1 MSDSNN
7 NIGQDGKNNTQTNNI
22 TNNYNPINDS
32 SNFSALLGS
41 NIAFNHSAFNEII
54 PLIYQYFCKD
64 ENSQDNDFSSISMD
78 EKNKINNFSKL
89 YFKDVVE
96 ADYYHHFDQLEKLI
110 QLKENKQL
118 QQQLVSITKSFKA
131 RILALQIEKA
141 EVKFEQILLNISE
154 IIISKNRDIM
164 KDKESE
170 IMLLLYYFYTSCS
183 IGKKQ

>member
-1 MSDSNN
+1 MSDSSN
-7 NIGQDGKNNTQTNNI
+7 NIGQDGKNNTQINNI
-22 TNNYNPINDS
+22 TNNHNLTNDS

-41 NIAFNHSAFNEII
+41 NIAFNHNAFNEII

-64 ENSQDNDFSSISMD
+64 ENSQDNDFSSISMN
-78 EKNKINNFSKL
+78 EKNKINNFSKS

-96 ADYYHHFDQLEKLI
+96 ADYYHHFSQLKKLI

-118 QQQLVSITKSFKA
+118 QQQLVSITKNLKA
-131 RILALQIEKA
+131 RIFALQVEKA
-141 EVKFEQILLNISE
+141 EAKFEQILLDMGKS
-154 IIISKNRDIM
+154 IIDNNHDIM